1 MPPHSLPTD
10 KFLYV
15 MMEFCDHGTLAD
27 VLLRDGMSI
36 SSERPSWTLQL
47 SRGLKHMEILKVI
60 HRDIKPDK

>member
-1 MPPHSLPTD
+1 
-10 KFLYV
+10 

-27 VLLRDGMSI
+27 VLRDGMLI

-47 SRGLKHMEILKVI
+47 SRGLQHMEILKII